1 MPEPTASFE
10 WDLYPE
16 AEDWMAVQAAIL
28 FDAVPAARALPERML
43 ARASCRLLDWL
54 DHLVLADGAEAR
66 AWLARLGFRQE
77 EVEAAPGDQVFSL
90 PGAAL
95 PCVVLRAPAAVHGSR
110 AQGAFLR
117 VESIHG
123 FLMTHRCSTLVE
135 GTPLGPYRSAT
146 VWTDGGTGIG
156 VVERR
161 GHAGFVPVTMPAD
174 YPGHLLAAFERWAG
188 RRRHFEHVQ
197 QGMAETLR
205 LAKELVAE
213 VGTDTGAWIFSEAE
227 RAYWQQRNWAGQ
239 IQKARQ
245 DSLGLGWGN
254 QDHCAFRSSRE
265 GFAAL
270 IQILETF
277 GFRPRERF
285 YAGAE
290 AGWGAQVMEQQ
301 TSHLAIFCD
310 VDLSPG
316 EIDGDFSRNPLAP
329 RSELGTIGL
338 WCALHGDSMLEAG
351 THHLAARV
359 DFGGAAGNLAELG
372 IKTMHPFSAFP
383 YLRQAFTFGERW
395 AVERTRLDGLEAA
408 GLITGEQRAQFA
420 EKGALSSHME
430 CIQRGQGFK
439 GFNQQR
445 VSDIIHRTD
454 PRLAGDT

>member
-1 MPEPTASFE
+1 MPEPRTTFE
-10 WDLYPE
+10 WSLYPE
-16 AEDWMAVQAAIL
+16 AEDWIAAQAAIL
-28 FDAVPAARALPERML
+28 FEAVPAAKALPERML

-54 DHLVLADGAEAR
+54 DHLVLADGDGAR
-66 AWLARLGFRQE
+66 ARLAGLGFQPE
-77 EVEAAPGDQVFSL
+77 EVDAAPGERVLSL
-90 PGAAL
+90 PGAVL
-95 PCVVLRAPAAVHGSR
+95 PRIVLRARAAGPGGR
-110 AQGAFLR
+110 PLGAFLQ
-117 VESIHG
+117 VESIQS
-123 FLMTHRCSTLVE
+123 FLMTHRSSAPIE
-135 GTPLGPYRSAT
+135 GTPLSPYRSAM
-146 VWTDGGTGIG
+146 VWSEGETGIG

-161 GHAGFVPVTMPAD
+161 GHSGFVPVVMPAD
-174 YPGHLLAAFERWAG
+174 YPGRILAAFERWAG
-188 RRRHFEHVQ
+188 RRRRFEQVQ
-197 QGMAETLR
+197 EGMAETLR
-205 LAKELVAE
+205 RAKELVAE
-213 VGTDTGAWIFSEAE
+213 VGTDTGAWIFFEAE

-239 IQKARQ
+239 VQKARQ

-270 IQILETF
+270 IQILESF

-310 VDLSPG
+310 VDLSPD
-316 EIDGDFSRNPLAP
+316 ESAGDFARNPLAP

-359 DFGGAAGNLAELG
+359 DFDGAAGKLAELG
-372 IKTMHPFSAFP
+372 IKTMRPFSEFP
-383 YLRQAFTFGERW
+383 HLRQAFTFGERW
-395 AVERTRLDGLEAA
+395 AVERTRLDELVAA
-408 GLITGEQRAQFA
+408 GQITSEQRAQFA

-430 CIQRGQGFK
+430 CIQRGEGFK
-439 GFNQQR
+439 GFSQER

-454 PRLAGDT
+454 PRLAGDA